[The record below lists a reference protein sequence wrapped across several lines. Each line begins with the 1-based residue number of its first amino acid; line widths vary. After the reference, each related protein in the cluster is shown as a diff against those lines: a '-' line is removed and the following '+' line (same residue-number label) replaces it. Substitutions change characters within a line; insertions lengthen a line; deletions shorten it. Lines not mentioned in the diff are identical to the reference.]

1 MVDVVPVVPVP
12 VVLIGVVV
20 EVRVCARAGPALY
33 SGRAVTK
40 VAAKT
45 VVFKIIV
52 SSAGASPSTNCRRGC
67 SKTTGGAVREGR
79 LPLKQFQGAYTPLST
94 VAPGIIHRSSRCRLV
109 NSTP

>member
-79 LPLKQFQGAYTPLST
+79 LPLKQFRVRIRRFPRLHPASST
-94 VAPGIIHRSSRCRLV
+94 DRRDAGW
-109 NSTP
+109 